1 MICGDPTE
9 SNDVFQ
15 YSMFED
21 TISNLMMPITVV
33 NDTAVQNKEVFLAD
47 KDSCLIGQKWILE
60 ESIPDNEIKFLENP
74 CNVPGGCPLCAGD
87 CDSDSDCA
95 EGLRCLQ
102 RRLQRVSEGHIV
114 IGRENVP
121 GCHWKA
127 PNDPERF
134 LKYVFCKYRSDLF
147 RSDEGENILR
157 LLGPKSNSTG
167 TTKIKCM

>member
-1 MICGDPTE
+1 
-9 SNDVFQ
+9 
-15 YSMFED
+15 MFED

-121 GCHWKA
+121 GCQAMTQDLWVAVTKWMQTA
-127 PNDPERF
+127 SMQPSAGEIVRF
-134 LKYVFCKYRSDLF
+134 
-147 RSDEGENILR
+147 
-157 LLGPKSNSTG
+157 T
-167 TTKIKCM
+167 